1 MNKKMFTQYQHVM
14 TFKLE
19 RSHTGNAVKDL
30 VEYIRRKNISTRNRK
45 SVVYTSFNMYP
56 RKEDRDIMYFESY
69 DFEPHEIPNNL
80 ILSSTMSL
88 PYDDEKEYVEIT
100 LDDLTDENILKYSK
114 QISGRRQMPTVEV
127 CKRHSQFRYIL
138 LLRAASSK
146 IWQCKRAYETLREVN
161 QF

>member
-127 CKRHSQFRYIL
+127 CIEENGTLNLDILFYYELPQVKYGNVSELMKR
-138 LLRAASSK
+138 
-146 IWQCKRAYETLREVN
+146 YEK
-161 QF
+161 

>member
-56 RKEDRDIMYFESY
+56 RKEDRDIMYFKSY
-69 DFEPHEIPNNL
+69 DFEPHEISNNL

-127 CKRHSQFRYIL
+127 CIEENGTLNLDIFFYYELPQVKYGNVSELMKR
-138 LLRAASSK
+138 
-146 IWQCKRAYETLREVN
+146 YEK
-161 QF
+161 